1 MISNAKK
8 TLYLTIP
15 INRPI
20 LGNPTVSI
28 TGKINMRGV
37 NGYLGNAS
45 DKNNSIIDLA
55 ATNKGFSYSAEVA
68 ENVGI
73 YLQITFDS
81 ALTNAVNNSPVA
93 CVRNTTLTITL
104 S

>member
-1 MISNAKK
+1 
-8 TLYLTIP
+8 
-15 INRPI
+15 
-20 LGNPTVSI
+20 
-28 TGKINMRGV
+28 MRGV

-45 DKNNSIIDLA
+45 DSENSIIDLSV
-55 ATNKGFSYSAEVA
+55 TNKGYSYSAEIA

-81 ALTNAVNNSPVA
+81 ALTNATNNSPVA